1 MPRLIRL
8 YIDSV
13 LLGFVI
19 GILFMVLLVLFDIA
33 GIGSLVLRTQG
44 GFIAVAMVTV
54 FFGTLFASVQFA
66 LSVMRLAEVPDRPRR
81 RNR

>member
-1 MPRLIRL
+1 MPRLVSL

-13 LLGFVI
+13 LLGLVV
-19 GILFMVLLVLFDIA
+19 GILFMVLLVVLDVA

-44 GFIAVAMVTV
+44 GFVAVGMITV

-66 LSVMRLAEVPDRPRR
+66 LSVMRLAETSDRPERR
-81 RNR
+81 DR